1 MAGLPLAQ
9 FNDFAE
15 GTGSTYVQSPRDLP
29 VNLAGRRT
37 YLWPTMF
44 KNNGYPV
51 GGGEDIR
58 RSLVFRDNGTY
69 EQYLP
74 GAEHSWQNP
83 QRLDKAIAQ
92 WRFSMAH
99 MSWVDQEIILNDK
112 ITYGTDDAIF
122 EEFVRIRDEKEM
134 IMWTAKANG
143 IETALWAVP
152 NTTTMEGSSAT
163 HTSPYS
169 IWAFIN
175 THANG
180 LFPAY
185 TPGGAWTT
193 VEALTPGAASV
204 DGKWAPQ
211 VSTYTGSLQDDV
223 RNIVSGLDDLFT
235 SCEFQAPE
243 RFTQYFEDP
252 EMNNQKILTSKFG
265 RRAFASLCRGGQDR
279 FVAGNQDPAYPDPQM
294 HGVPV
299 KYAEPMDTAAV
310 YANAGATALVTE
322 RDATGANIGPVFIL
336 ANCNYMY
343 PVFHKAQYFK
353 KGKVS
358 EDHNIPDTH
367 VMPVTTWWNLVCWS
381 RKHQGI
387 LRPSGTGITAYA

>member
-1 MAGLPLAQ
+1 MAGLALAQ

-15 GTGSTYVQSPRDLP
+15 GTGSTYVQSPRELP

-37 YLWPTMF
+37 YLWPQMF

-74 GAEHSWQNP
+74 GAAHTWQNP

-143 IETALWAVP
+143 LESALWAQP
-152 NTTTMEGSSAT
+152 NATLMEGTSST
-163 HTSPYS
+163 HTAPYS
-169 IWAFIN
+169 LWPFVN
-175 THANG
+175 EHANG
-180 LFPAY
+180 LFPSY

-193 VEALTPGAASV
+193 VEGVSPTAAATDGQWTPQ
-204 DGKWAPQ
+204 Q
-211 VSTYTGSLQDDV
+211 VTYGSTAQDDV
-223 RNIVSGLDDLFT
+223 GNVVSGLDNLFMA
-235 SCEFQAPE
+235 CEFDAPE

-252 EMNNQKILTSKFG
+252 TMNNQKILTSRMG
-265 RRAFASLCRGGQDR
+265 RRAFTALLRGGQDR
-279 FVAGNQDPAYPDPQM
+279 FVAGNQDPSYPDPQM

-310 YANAGATALVTE
+310 YANTGATALTTE
-322 RDATGANIGPVFIL
+322 ALADLKGPRFIMV
-336 ANCNYMY
+336 NCNYTY
-343 PVFHKAQYFK
+343 PVFHKAMYFK

-358 EDHNIPDTH
+358 ESHEIPDTH

-381 RKHQGI
+381 RKHNGI
-387 LRPSGTGITAYA
+387 LSPSTDLYYP